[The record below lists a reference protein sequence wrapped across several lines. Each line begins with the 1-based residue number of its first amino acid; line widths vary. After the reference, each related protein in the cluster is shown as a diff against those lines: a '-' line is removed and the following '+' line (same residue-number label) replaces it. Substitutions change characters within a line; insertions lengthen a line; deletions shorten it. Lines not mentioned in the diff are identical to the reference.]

1 MYLKENETSI
11 ENLIIRLTAVDNSRK
26 EEGERL
32 HCGLSMKT
40 HAMEEGRPFSS
51 YIIPTTYLL

>member
-26 EEGERL
+26 KEGERL
-32 HCGLSMKT
+32 HMD
-40 HAMEEGRPFSS
+40 
-51 YIIPTTYLL
+51 YQ